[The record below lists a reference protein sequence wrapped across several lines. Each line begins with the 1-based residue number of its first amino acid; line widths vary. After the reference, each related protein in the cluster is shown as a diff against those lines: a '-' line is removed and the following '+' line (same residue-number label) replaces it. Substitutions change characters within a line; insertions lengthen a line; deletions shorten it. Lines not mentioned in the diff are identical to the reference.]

1 MQIENKTELKITC
14 RIVDVICAVV
24 CAGNSNV
31 RQVCRGEVNEQLRY
45 LTTNGIETGTTSV
58 YSQLI
63 YSIEDA
69 VLRNE
74 PEDGVG

>member
-1 MQIENKTELKITC
+1 MQTENKTESKITC
-14 RIVDVICAVV
+14 RIVDVICA
-24 CAGNSNV
+24 GNSNV
-31 RQVCRGEVNEQLRY
+31 RRVCRGEVNEQLRY
-45 LTTNGIETGTTSV
+45 LTTNGIETGATSV

-74 PEDGVG
+74 PEDVVG

>member
-1 MQIENKTELKITC
+1 MQIENKTELKITS
-14 RIVDVICAVV
+14 RIVDVI

-45 LTTNGIETGTTSV
+45 LTTNGIETGATSV
-58 YSQLI
+58 HSQLI